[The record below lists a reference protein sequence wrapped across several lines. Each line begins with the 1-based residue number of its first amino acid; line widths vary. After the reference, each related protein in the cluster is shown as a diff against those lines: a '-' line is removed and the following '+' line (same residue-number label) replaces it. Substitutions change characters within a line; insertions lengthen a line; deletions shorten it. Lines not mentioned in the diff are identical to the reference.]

1 MEDIDELQ
9 AFRKVAHIDPANKH
23 KKGFI
28 WVLEPSAV
36 GKGIES
42 TTRYRQKT
50 VGRRPYLSEITD
62 PKRQKSGRKGG
73 RAARQSARLR
83 RSAKLEGRRPAYTH
97 LAESDY
103 SSSPSTIVD
112 SPLSPGMS
120 PYDMGGLPYYVNTPP
135 IHSPVPD
142 HSFYSQEA
150 TNTGTS
156 VPTDQT
162 YFDHS
167 PDSSGTLVDGQLE
180 DDQGASG
187 LRAYA

>member
-1 MEDIDELQ
+1 MKEIDELQ

-36 GKGIES
+36 GRGIES

-73 RAARQSARLR
+73 RAARLSARLR
-83 RSAKLEGRRPAYTH
+83 RSAKLEGRRPAYTT
-97 LAESDY
+97 LPESDY

-112 SPLSPGMS
+112 SPRTLIDSPPSPGMS

-135 IHSPVPD
+135 PHSPFPGHQHMHEFAIRPD
-142 HSFYSQEA
+142 VFQDFPDRNPSLVNGRLDEE
-150 TNTGTS
+150 
-156 VPTDQT
+156 DQA
-162 YFDHS
+162 
-167 PDSSGTLVDGQLE
+167 VC
-180 DDQGASG
+180 G
-187 LRAYA
+187 LGAYA